1 MVIKL
6 LLLIA
11 SGVAHVAL
19 AQFPPASEGIK
30 VIKSKFHDG
39 VTISYKEV
47 HMCSPTDSAS
57 YQVPG
62 NLLTSPPH
70 DSPAFARLPRA
81 SNLTLATSIY
91 PRGILAAVME
101 AIRITPSTRKS
112 MSWLFYQH
120 GAQC

>member
-11 SGVAHVAL
+11 SGVAHVAQ

-39 VTISYKEV
+39 VAISYKEV
-47 HMCSPTDSAS
+47 HTYMHSPTDSAS

-62 NLLTSPPH
+62 NLLTSPPPH
-70 DSPAFARLPRA
+70 SPAFARLPRA
-81 SNLTLATSIY
+81 SNLTLAMSIY
-91 PRGILAAVME
+91 QQVILAAMME

-112 MSWLFYQH
+112 MSWPF
-120 GAQC
+120 